1 MARKRAQ
8 ANPSAPKRFSV
19 TVDTSDYERLVEIA
33 DEHRPRLTLQ
43 YVVQFAIQSF
53 LDDVDS
59 SPETAL
65 KMADPRKRKA
75 K

>member
-1 MARKRAQ
+1 M
-8 ANPSAPKRFSV
+8 

-59 SPETAL
+59 SPETAR